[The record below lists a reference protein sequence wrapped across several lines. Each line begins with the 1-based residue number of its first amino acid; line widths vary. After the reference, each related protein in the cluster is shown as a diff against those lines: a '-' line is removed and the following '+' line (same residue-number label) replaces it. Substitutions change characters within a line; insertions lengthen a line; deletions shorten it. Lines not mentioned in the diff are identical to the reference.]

1 MPALILVLTLG
12 IWMEFDV
19 FPNQKHKQLHIVIL
33 DHFSVCVQIT
43 GKQIADKK
51 NTQKAND
58 QTFLMNSTG
67 D

>member
-1 MPALILVLTLG
+1 
-12 IWMEFDV
+12 MEFDV

-43 GKQIADKK
+43 GKQRADKK